1 MKNAFGQTVPF
12 KVWFEYKLL
21 EYADKTGKAIR
32 KLYHAVI
39 DIFKT

>member
-12 KVWFEYKLL
+12 KVWFVYKTF
-21 EYADKTGKAIR
+21 EYADKTGKAVR

>member
-1 MKNAFGQTVPF
+1 MKNAYGQTVPF
-12 KVWFEYKLL
+12 KVQFEYKLL
-21 EYADKTGKAIR
+21 EYADKTGKTVR